1 MLTNGPQQQTYVRTN
16 WQNAQIAPHVPN
28 SSQHQA
34 HIRTNWQECPNS
46 TSAHRQSSQQS
57 EPRGKHSRMG
67 MLPVCTLVDLPG
79 FGAPQLIPNAS
90 FHSAKKSLSWQPV
103 PSRGETGRI
112 LKTNGLG
119 SCSKRPHILY
129 SGLASYEQQAGTPSW
144 PHVPWESQDS
154 LAP

>member
-1 MLTNGPQQQTYVRTN
+1 MVLNGSQMSEPIGKMPRWHSVLTNGPQHQTYVRTN

-90 FHSAKKSLSWQPV
+90 FHSAKKGVSGQPV
-103 PSRGETGRI
+103 PVRGETGRI
-112 LKTNGLG
+112 LKTNGFSFG
-119 SCSKRPHILY
+119 CFRY
-129 SGLASYEQQAGTPSW
+129 S
-144 PHVPWESQDS
+144 
-154 LAP
+154 